1 MATSDRPRGGG
12 VDGVDEAAKRTL
24 RITHHWIETAVSAHQ
39 RAFEVEMERSRRTFN
54 DELERYWKRH
64 KTPTEPG

>member
-1 MATSDRPRGGG
+1 M
-12 VDGVDEAAKRTL
+12 DEAAKRTP
-24 RITHHWIETAVSAHQ
+24 RITRHWIETAVSAHQ

-64 KTPTEPG
+64 KPRTEHG